1 MQNEPIHYLS
11 ERFAMFVDMEDEKE
25 YAWTKLVTNTDA
37 PSVFTRDVRC
47 RSFFA
52 HFAIRAEN
60 KTRDRERDEQHEHSN
75 EQ

>member
-1 MQNEPIHYLS
+1 MRQAFLLE
-11 ERFAMFVDMEDEKE
+11 MFGV
-25 YAWTKLVTNTDA
+25 AL
-37 PSVFTRDVRC
+37 
-47 RSFFA
+47 FFA